1 MVNPSYR
8 DIALRYCVDDLP
20 GASVPGARLQKIL
33 DCLQLGRSVTPLSL
47 AFLQK
52 QGLEALY
59 RLATGA
65 SSYDSFQELAL
76 AEQPIRVE
84 AATAIRL
91 NREAEERARE
101 AATQAKL
108 EQAEAAR
115 RARRE
120 AEERAR
126 EAATQAKMKLALEQ
140 AEAARR
146 ARESDPQY
154 IAKLKQQKLR
164 TRYGIDTYVEP
175 HCFSRLMDIL
185 KRVDAGQRLSLEDFV
200 WLSSVAEDYFTKEL
214 RAAYHRLEADFFAD
228 EFKKTHDP
236 WAAVNASG
244 HYRKCN
250 CAGDAD
256 SLLKTIRVEKQKSP
270 KLKSAFCT
278 THGGVMRD
286 LGCWD
291 EALQLGEKA
300 HAFRPDD
307 YRPCTLLGAVHWEMG
322 NYHLGQEWYAKAVER
337 GATVGDVDQDLRRIF
352 FQADQAKQVEMR
364 EFLLREDPVRYAW
377 AKPKARI

>member
-20 GASVPGARLQKIL
+20 GASVLGARLQKIL

-52 QGLEALY
+52 QGLGALY
-59 RLATGA
+59 RLATGTL
-65 SSYDSFQELAL
+65 SYDSFRERAL
-76 AEQPIRVE
+76 SEQSVRIE
-84 AATAIRL
+84 TATAARL

-101 AATQAKL
+101 A
-108 EQAEAAR
+108 
-115 RARRE
+115 
-120 AEERAR
+120 EERAR
-126 EAATQAKMKLALEQ
+126 EAAMQAKMKLALEQ

-164 TRYGIDTYVEP
+164 ARYGVDTYVEP

-270 KLKSAFCT
+270 KLKSALCT

-286 LGCWD
+286 LGRWD

-300 HAFRPDD
+300 HVLRPDD
-307 YRPCTLLGAVHWEMG
+307 FRPCTLLGAVHMETG
-322 NYHLGQEWYAKAVER
+322 NYGLGQEWYAKAVER
-337 GATVGDVDQDLRRIF
+337 GATVDDVDQDLRNIF

-377 AKPKARI
+377 AKPKARIHKGRPQP